1 MAFAERNRGLLLA
14 LACLAAN
21 AVIVPRLFE
30 RPRPPASAEMQVAL
44 PRFVQVMMAGGDR
57 FLAANL
63 AGFRAL
69 VSDPYAMTAENFR
82 ILALVQSDTASLNPA
97 HEDNYYIAAAIL
109 PWHGEVE
116 ATQFILRRA
125 TAARPF
131 DWQPPFYY
139 AFNAMHFLKNPAEGA
154 EWLREAAR
162 HTTDEM
168 EQINFQ
174 QLAALWAS
182 KGEDPEFAIR
192 MHRAMARE
200 SKHKGFANF
209 LEKRAA
215 RLENLLTIDRAIA
228 RFRAAAGRTPER
240 LEDLLAAGML
250 PAIPED
256 PFRGRYLIDR
266 NGKAQAGAAL
276 PPAAKEKR

>member
-240 LEDLLAAGML
+240 LEDLLAAGLL

-276 PPAAKEKR
+276 QPAAKEKR